1 MSPQLWYLKDNELFN
16 QLHPE
21 QLTQLE
27 ACSRSRTFAAR
38 RPVYL
43 PSEAADSVF
52 LLVAG
57 LVKVC
62 NLTHDG
68 KQSILAFIEPGE
80 VFGELAIFDGDERD
94 EYVEAVEDS
103 TVIVIPA
110 CELQRMMIA
119 SHDLSMAMTKMIGMR
134 RHRMERRLK
143 NLLFLSNRDRLIHLL
158 LDLSEQ
164 FGVDDSEGVR
174 IRIKLAHQ
182 EIANLMG
189 STRENVT
196 ILLGHL
202 KAEGVVNVER
212 RQIVLTDPER
222 LAASVNRKIVL
233 HVA

>member
-1 MSPQLWYLKDNELFN
+1 MSLQLWYLKDNELFN

-27 ACSRSRTFAAR
+27 ACCRSRTFAAR
-38 RPVYL
+38 SPVYL
-43 PSEAADSVF
+43 PSETADSVF

-202 KAEGVVNVER
+202 KAEGVINVER
-212 RQIVLTDPER
+212 RQIALTDPER

-233 HVA
+233 RVA